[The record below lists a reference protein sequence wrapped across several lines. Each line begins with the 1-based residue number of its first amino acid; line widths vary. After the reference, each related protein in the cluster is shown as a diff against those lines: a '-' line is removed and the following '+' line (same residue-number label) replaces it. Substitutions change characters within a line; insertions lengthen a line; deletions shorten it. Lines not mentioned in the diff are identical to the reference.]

1 MPDLQASTEVIVIG
15 GGVIGCSIA
24 YYLRKAGVEV
34 IVLEQGDI
42 GAQTSSA
49 AAGLLAPL
57 GSLSGPG
64 PFADLLLAS
73 WSMFPTLMAEL
84 EDVSGI
90 RMEYARTGAL
100 RVVRNPKSSANLR
113 KRMQEWQPLGLQ
125 MYWLS
130 GNEARQREP
139 LLAPDICA
147 AIYAPEESQVK
158 APLVVKAF
166 AKAAEKMGAK
176 LYSQSEVL
184 GVRQEQDTITGV
196 YTAQGE
202 TIACDHLV
210 IASGAWAAESGI
222 WLNLP
227 LPVTPQRGQILTLRQ
242 PTPPLRHI
250 IFGEAIY
257 LAPKFDK
264 TVVVGATK
272 EEVGFHKQVTAGG
285 ISWLLNSAIRLAT
298 SFDGCAIEQMWAGLR
313 PKTPDNL
320 PILGSALPWQNVTLA
335 LGHGSVGIMLSAITG
350 QSIAELV
357 VSGIEPEIIIPF
369 SVERFGETRY
379 GHSTTWTD
387 R

>member
-1 MPDLQASTEVIVIG
+1 MADLQTSTDVIIIG

-34 IVLEQGDI
+34 IVLEQGEI
-42 GAQTSSA
+42 GAQASSA

-73 WSMFPTLMAEL
+73 WSMFPALVAEL

-90 RMEYARTGAL
+90 RVEYARTGAL
-100 RVVRNPKSSANLR
+100 RVVRNSKSGANLR

-130 GNEARQREP
+130 GDEARQREP

-158 APLVVKAF
+158 ASLVVKAF
-166 AKAAEKMGAK
+166 AKAAENLGAK

-184 GVRQEQDTITGV
+184 GVRQEHDTITGV

-202 TIACDHLV
+202 TIACNHLV

-285 ISWLLNSAIRLAT
+285 ISWLLDSAIRLAT
-298 SFDGCAIEQMWAGLR
+298 SFDGSAIEQMWAGLR

-357 VSGIEPEIIIPF
+357 VSGIEPEIMLPF

-379 GHSTTWTD
+379 GHFANRTG

>member
-1 MPDLQASTEVIVIG
+1 MPGFEASTDVIIIG

-24 YYLRKAGVEV
+24 YHLRKVGVEV
-34 IVLEQGDI
+34 MVFEQGEI
-42 GAQTSSA
+42 GAQASSA

-73 WSMFPTLMAEL
+73 WSMFPTLIPEL
-84 EDVSGI
+84 EDSSGI
-90 RMEYARTGAL
+90 HMEYARTGAL
-100 RVVRNPKSSANLR
+100 RVVRNPKSSTNLR
-113 KRMQEWQPLGLQ
+113 KHMQEWQPLGLQ

-130 GNEARQREP
+130 GDEARQREP
-139 LLAPDICA
+139 LLAPEICA

-166 AKAAEKMGAK
+166 AKAAENMGAK

-184 GVRQEQDTITGV
+184 GVRQEHHSITGV

-202 TIACDHLV
+202 TIGCNHLV

-222 WLNLP
+222 WLHLP

-313 PKTPDNL
+313 PKTPDNH
-320 PILGSALPWQNVTLA
+320 PILGSAQQWENVTLA
-335 LGHGSVGIMLSAITG
+335 LGHGSVGVMLSAITG
-350 QSIAELV
+350 QSIAKLV
-357 VSGIEPEIIIPF
+357 VSGIEPELLLPF
-369 SVERFGETRY
+369 SVERFG
-379 GHSTTWTD
+379 
-387 R
+387 

>member
-1 MPDLQASTEVIVIG
+1 MAGLQASTDVLIIG

-34 IVLEQGDI
+34 IVLEQGEI
-42 GAQTSSA
+42 GAQASSA

-73 WSMFPTLMAEL
+73 WSMFPALVAEL

-90 RMEYARTGAL
+90 RVEYARTGAL
-100 RVVRNPKSSANLR
+100 RVVRNSKSGANLR

-130 GNEARQREP
+130 GDEARQREP

-147 AIYAPEESQVK
+147 AIYAPEESQMK

-166 AKAAEKMGAK
+166 AKAAENLGAK

-184 GVRQEQDTITGV
+184 GVRQEHDTITGV

-202 TIACDHLV
+202 TIACNHLV

-285 ISWLLNSAIRLAT
+285 ISWLLDSAIRLAT
-298 SFDGCAIEQMWAGLR
+298 SFDGSAIEQMWAGLR

-357 VSGIEPEIIIPF
+357 VSGIEPEIMLPF

-379 GHSTTWTD
+379 GHFANRTG

>member
-1 MPDLQASTEVIVIG
+1 GLQASTDVLIIG

-34 IVLEQGDI
+34 IVLEQGEI
-42 GAQTSSA
+42 GAQASSA

-73 WSMFPTLMAEL
+73 WSMFPALVAEL

-90 RMEYARTGAL
+90 RVEYARTGAL
-100 RVVRNPKSSANLR
+100 RVVRNSKSGANLR

-130 GNEARQREP
+130 GDEARQREP

-147 AIYAPEESQVK
+147 AIYAPEESQMK

-166 AKAAEKMGAK
+166 AKAAENLGAK

-184 GVRQEQDTITGV
+184 GVRQEHDTITGV

-202 TIACDHLV
+202 TIACNHLV

-285 ISWLLNSAIRLAT
+285 ISWLLDSAIRLAT
-298 SFDGCAIEQMWAGLR
+298 SFDGSAIEQMWAGLR

-357 VSGIEPEIIIPF
+357 VSGIEPEIMLPF

-379 GHSTTWTD
+379 GHFANRTG

>member
-1 MPDLQASTEVIVIG
+1 MAGLQASTDVIIIG

-34 IVLEQGDI
+34 IVLEQGEI
-42 GAQTSSA
+42 GAQASSA

-73 WSMFPTLMAEL
+73 WSMFPALVAEL

-90 RMEYARTGAL
+90 RVEYARTGAL
-100 RVVRNPKSSANLR
+100 RVVRNSKSGANLR

-130 GNEARQREP
+130 GDEARQREP

-147 AIYAPEESQVK
+147 AIYAPEESQMK

-166 AKAAEKMGAK
+166 AKAAENLGAK

-184 GVRQEQDTITGV
+184 GVRQEHDTITGV

-202 TIACDHLV
+202 TIACNHLV

-285 ISWLLNSAIRLAT
+285 ISWLLDSAIRLAT
-298 SFDGCAIEQMWAGLR
+298 SFDGSAIEQMWAGLR

-357 VSGIEPEIIIPF
+357 VSGIEPEIMLPF

-379 GHSTTWTD
+379 GS

>member
-1 MPDLQASTEVIVIG
+1 
-15 GGVIGCSIA
+15 
-24 YYLRKAGVEV
+24 
-34 IVLEQGDI
+34 VLEQGEI
-42 GAQTSSA
+42 GAQASSA

-73 WSMFPTLMAEL
+73 WSMFPALVAEL

-90 RMEYARTGAL
+90 RVEYARTGAL
-100 RVVRNPKSSANLR
+100 RVVRNSKSGANLR

-130 GNEARQREP
+130 GDEARQREP

-158 APLVVKAF
+158 ASLVVKAF
-166 AKAAEKMGAK
+166 AKAAENLGAK

-184 GVRQEQDTITGV
+184 GVRQEHDTITGV

-202 TIACDHLV
+202 TIACNHLV

-285 ISWLLNSAIRLAT
+285 ISWLLDSAIRLAT
-298 SFDGCAIEQMWAGLR
+298 SFDGSAIEQMWAGL
-313 PKTPDNL
+313 
-320 PILGSALPWQNVTLA
+320 
-335 LGHGSVGIMLSAITG
+335 
-350 QSIAELV
+350 
-357 VSGIEPEIIIPF
+357 
-369 SVERFGETRY
+369 
-379 GHSTTWTD
+379 
-387 R
+387 

>member
-1 MPDLQASTEVIVIG
+1 MVGLQASTDVIIVG

-42 GAQTSSA
+42 GAQASSA

-130 GNEARQREP
+130 GDEARQREP

-184 GVRQEQDTITGV
+184 GVRREHDTITGV
-196 YTAQGE
+196 YTTQGE
-202 TIACDHLV
+202 TIACNHLV

-272 EEVGFHKQVTAGG
+272 EEVGFHKQGTAGG
-285 ISWLLNSAIRLAT
+285 VSWLLNSAIRLAT
-298 SFDGCAIEQMWAGLR
+298 SFDGSAIEQMWAGLR

-320 PILGSALPWQNVTLA
+320 PILGSARQWQNVTLA
-335 LGHGSVGIMLSAITG
+335 LGHGCVGIMLSAITG

-357 VSGIEPEIIIPF
+357 VSGSEPELMLPF
-369 SVERFGETRY
+369 SVERFGETRF
-379 GHSTTWTD
+379 GHLATRTG

>member
-1 MPDLQASTEVIVIG
+1 MAGLQASTDVIIIG

-34 IVLEQGDI
+34 IVLEQGEI
-42 GAQTSSA
+42 GAQASSA

-73 WSMFPTLMAEL
+73 WSMFPALVAEL

-90 RMEYARTGAL
+90 RVEYARTGAL
-100 RVVRNPKSSANLR
+100 RVVRNSKSGANLR

-130 GNEARQREP
+130 GDEARQREP

-147 AIYAPEESQVK
+147 AIYAPEESQMK

-166 AKAAEKMGAK
+166 AKAAENLGAK

-184 GVRQEQDTITGV
+184 GVRQEHDTITGV

-202 TIACDHLV
+202 TIACNHLV

-285 ISWLLNSAIRLAT
+285 ISWLLDSAIRLAT
-298 SFDGCAIEQMWAGLR
+298 SFDGSAIEQMWAGLR

-357 VSGIEPEIIIPF
+357 VSGIEPEIMLPF

-379 GHSTTWTD
+379 GHFANRTG

>member
-1 MPDLQASTEVIVIG
+1 MADLQTSTDVIIIG

-34 IVLEQGDI
+34 IVLEQGEI
-42 GAQTSSA
+42 GAQASSA

-73 WSMFPTLMAEL
+73 WSMFPALVAEL

-90 RMEYARTGAL
+90 RVEYARTGAL
-100 RVVRNPKSSANLR
+100 RVVRNSKSGANLR

-130 GNEARQREP
+130 GDEARQHEP

-158 APLVVKAF
+158 ASLVVKAF
-166 AKAAEKMGAK
+166 AKAAENLGAK

-184 GVRQEQDTITGV
+184 GVRQEHDTITGV

-202 TIACDHLV
+202 TIACNHLV

-285 ISWLLNSAIRLAT
+285 ISWLLDSAIRLAT
-298 SFDGCAIEQMWAGLR
+298 SFDGSAIEQMWAGLR

-357 VSGIEPEIIIPF
+357 VSGIEPEIMLPF

-379 GHSTTWTD
+379 GHFANRTG